1 MAQPKHPL
9 EEMRERT
16 RDENSRTMDDNTFN
30 ELFNAGDFDLILMDG
45 GMDLTPSQMAK
56 MKAKGKQDS
65 EEKLQKMAFDLA
77 TSPGYKEMMLTPI
90 MSRLMGQMFQ
100 NNQQTESPTTNQE
113 SIQTN
118 TPEPKSE
125 KKETVPKPEPKRT
138 TVTSTPIQ
146 NLEEGDSESDIL
158 NKMFNF
164 MKDDYNWK
172 NEKHKKDT
180 IHKKKLVEDQI
191 RRSDELL
198 GLFTGK
204 KTKVKGKKETKEGKK
219 EEVKGKKE
227 TKEGKKEEVKKPTAE
242 RVPSKE
248 PSKPSAV
255 SEKPIG
261 IRPSTIIA
269 GIGGVGLA
277 SVAAKISANES
288 GGSTTQANI
297 VAGTNKKEHQIVK
310 GNIDVTTGKEFDK
323 PLNEMTIGEAV
334 ALGKRRGAHYK
345 GKGGSALGKYQFIPS
360 TLETTAKKLYGD
372 GWQNRIFDDQAQEDI
387 NMTFLYGNAERLQKA
402 GLPVSDA
409 SLYMMHF
416 FGNPTQAGM
425 VLNGSDNDSMKNIL
439 NYYYDSGKSKIDAAK
454 QNPAVAALTVGEYK
468 KKYLSKYDFKSVDI
482 SMENKVPI
490 SNKPE
495 IPQKLKPES
504 GKKPSGVSVS
514 NVNTNVYN
522 GGTSYNVVQAEQNNS
537 PALIDKQYN

>member
-1 MAQPKHPL
+1 
-9 EEMRERT
+9 
-16 RDENSRTMDDNTFN
+16 MDDKTFQ
-30 ELFNAGDFDLILMDG
+30 ELIKKGELSLILMDG
-45 GMDLTPSQMAK
+45 GVDLTPSQMRKVKAVAK
-56 MKAKGKQDS
+56 ELSDK
-65 EEKLQKMAFDLA
+65 KLQDMAFELA
-77 TSPGYKEMMLTPI
+77 SSPGYKEMMLTPI
-90 MSRLMGQMFQ
+90 MARLMKQTFQ
-100 NNQQTESPTTNQE
+100 DKQQPETSAADQE
-113 SIQTN
+113 SVQTN
-118 TPEPKSE
+118 TPEPKAE
-125 KKETVPKPEPKRT
+125 KKETAPRPEAKRT
-138 TVTSTPIQ
+138 SVSSTPIQ
-146 NLEEGDSESDIL
+146 NIEESDSELDIL

-164 MKDDYNWK
+164 MKADYDWK

-180 IHKKKLVEDQI
+180 SIKKKQVDDSS
-191 RRSDELL
+191 RRSDELI
-198 GLFTGK
+198 GLFAGK
-204 KTKVKGKKETKEGKK
+204 KQKPGKK
-219 EEVKGKKE
+219 
-227 TKEGKKEEVKKPTAE
+227 
-242 RVPSKE
+242 VPSKE

-277 SVAAKISANES
+277 GVAAKISANES
-288 GGSTTQANI
+288 SGSTTQANI

-345 GKGGSALGKYQFIPS
+345 GKGGSALGKYQFIPG

-372 GWQNRIFDDQAQEDI
+372 DWQNRIFDNQAQEDI

-522 GGTSYNVVQAEQNNS
+522 GGTSYNVVQAEQNNNA
-537 PALIDKQYN
+537 ALIDKQYNYN

>member
-1 MAQPKHPL
+1 
-9 EEMRERT
+9 
-16 RDENSRTMDDNTFN
+16 MDDKTFQ
-30 ELFNAGDFDLILMDG
+30 ELIKKGELSLILMDG
-45 GMDLTPSQMAK
+45 GVDLTPSQMRKVKAIAK
-56 MKAKGKQDS
+56 ELSDK
-65 EEKLQKMAFDLA
+65 KLQDMAFELA
-77 TSPGYKEMMLTPI
+77 SSPGYKEMMLTPI
-90 MSRLMGQMFQ
+90 MARLMKQTFRDK
-100 NNQQTESPTTNQE
+100 QQPETPTTDQE
-113 SIQTN
+113 SVQTN
-118 TPEPKSE
+118 TPEPKAE
-125 KKETVPKPEPKRT
+125 KKETAPRPEPKHT
-138 TVTSTPIQ
+138 SVSSTPIQ
-146 NLEEGDSESDIL
+146 NVEEGDSEIDIL

-164 MKDDYNWK
+164 MKDDYDFK

-180 IHKKKLVEDQI
+180 SNKKKQVEDSS
-191 RRSDELL
+191 RRSDELI

-204 KTKVKGKKETKEGKK
+204 KRKPGKKVEKK
-219 EEVKGKKE
+219 KTEEK
-227 TKEGKKEEVKKPTAE
+227 KKPTAE
-242 RVPSKE
+242 KVPSKE

-277 SVAAKISANES
+277 GVAAKISANES
-288 GGSTTQANI
+288 SGSTTQANI

-345 GKGGSALGKYQFIPS
+345 GKGGSALGKYQFIPG

-372 GWQNRIFDDQAQEDI
+372 DWQNRIFDDQAQEDI

-522 GGTSYNVVQAEQNNS
+522 GGTSYNVVQAEQNNNA
-537 PALIDKQYN
+537 ALIDKQYNYN